1 MKTIDVD
8 PIPGDEP
15 PHRRARPRRAGSP
28 QTPPIPPATLA
39 SMLVVAAFV
48 LVVAI
53 LAFSGRMGVTTISTD
68 QIAVKLN
75 YITGSRT
82 LITTPGYKV
91 YIPFIEGIFAFD
103 RTPQKFVMEGDET
116 RGDNHVPFLTV
127 RAKDGSNFWFESLE
141 IQYALIPGSV
151 AKVADDSGVGDGF
164 KRDWIRSYARSIL
177 RDEFGR
183 YSAVEVA
190 NPSSYQSARIESTRR
205 LNEVLRPHGIEVI
218 DIITPKPRFDSAY
231 EQAIEE
237 RKVADQEV
245 EKLEEEKKRLLNER
259 DRKLATVEKEMEVAF
274 QELQGDLTRQ
284 RLEAEKQRIRIT
296 KSADAYAVERGA
308 EGEGERQKMLAEAE
322 GLRAKYEKEAE
333 GLRAQA
339 EALERRGSVVVRE
352 AIIQKLADISFT
364 LLPYSR
370 DPAPDRHEVTG
381 IGASIEDGR

>member
-15 PHRRARPRRAGSP
+15 PYRRPRHSP
-28 QTPPIPPATLA
+28 SGGPELPKIPAATFA
-39 SMLVVAAFV
+39 SMLVVAAFL

-53 LAFSGRMGVTTISTD
+53 LAFSGRMGVTSIRDD

-75 YITGSRT
+75 YLTGSREV
-82 LITTPGYKV
+82 ITTPGYKV

-103 RTPQKFVMEGDET
+103 RTPQKFVMEGT
-116 RGDNHVPFLTV
+116 RTVDDNHVPFLTV

-141 IQYALIPGSV
+141 IQYALIPGDV
-151 AKVADDSGVGDGF
+151 AKVADDSGLGDGF

-218 DIITPKPRFDSAY
+218 DIITPKPRFDTAY

-259 DRKLATVEKEMEVAF
+259 DRRLATVEKEMEIAF
-274 QELQGDLTRQ
+274 QELQGDLTRE
-284 RLEAEKQRIRIT
+284 RLEAEKQRIRVT
-296 KSADAYAVERGA
+296 KAADAYAVQRGA
-308 EGEGERQKMLAEAE
+308 EGEGERQKMLAEAD

-352 AIIQKLADISFT
+352 AIIQKLADITFT
-364 LLPYSR
+364 LVPYRR
-370 DPAPDRHEVTG
+370 DPAPDRHEVSGLPAGPT
-381 IGASIEDGR
+381 SDR